1 MNDSSVY
8 GPVLV
13 QFALSDLRRCV
24 TMLPQALC
32 MTCATEADVGDRG
45 HLGGLDGVIS
55 GVDCRRRPVGGGALP
70 GLAAVSPLHADRG
83 PLQPRRGRSV
93 AVGRPGRQHRVGGHL
108 AAAPNAPTQLVGR
121 LRRRA
126 LRQLRRVSRSL
137 LVQRPP
143 RPLRRPPVQPTC
155 RLPGVQRALLPAAV
169 PQPAAGSRVHRG
181 PIHSRLLPA
190 PSPNLLLPQSR
201 P

>member
-1 MNDSSVY
+1 
-8 GPVLV
+8 
-13 QFALSDLRRCV
+13 
-24 TMLPQALC
+24 

-55 GVDCRRRPVGGGALP
+55 GVDGRRRTVGGGALP
-70 GLAAVSPLHADRG
+70 GLAAVRAVHADRG

-126 LRQLRRVSRSL
+126 LRQLRPLPRRVLR
-137 LVQRPP
+137 QRPQD
-143 RPLRRPPVQPTC
+143 PLRRPPVQLTG

-181 PIHSRLLPA
+181 PIHRRLLPA
-190 PSPNLLLPQSR
+190 PSPNLLSSQSR
-201 P
+201 AEGTCHVRPWIENSVSGRLKFGEIREF